1 MFWDGPVAPERHE
14 RGFASFESIAVGDET
29 RLRKRFTADAI
40 DMFAK
45 VSGDDNPL
53 HVDEAFASK
62 TSLGKRVAHGMLSAA
77 YVSSIIG
84 TRLPGAGALWFQQ
97 EFDFLVPVLVDD
109 EIEFVVRVEHK
120 SEATR
125 TLVISVIGTN
135 QHSTLVLKGQ
145 GRVMVLEDS
154 RARPAHTEGSRV
166 ALVTGAS
173 RGIGAAIAVAL
184 AGLGHRVVINYHR
197 SEARAREVAAAI
209 HTNGGQSLTF
219 GADVTD
225 AAAVSRLVADAEA
238 RFGAPIEILVNNAS
252 GPTPAVPL
260 LDQDWPAFASHFET
274 QVKGAFNCLKAVAP
288 GMVARGRGH
297 VINISSTYAW
307 AVPPP
312 NLSGYVAAK
321 AALAA
326 LTRSAAVE
334 LGPKGVHVN
343 AISPGMTET
352 DLIADVPERMRK
364 VFAMQTPLRRLAVPD
379 DVASVVAM
387 LVSKAG
393 SFIHGADIPVSGGG
407 VM

>member
-1 MFWDGPVAPERHE
+1 MAPERDGP
-14 RGFASFESIAVGDET
+14 GFASFESITVGDET
-29 RLRKRFTADAI
+29 RLRKRFSADAI
-40 DMFAK
+40 DAFAR

-53 HVDEAFASK
+53 HVDDAFASK
-62 TSLGKRVAHGMLSAA
+62 TRFGKRVAHGMLSAA
-77 YVSSIIG
+77 YLSSIIG

-125 TLVISVIGTN
+125 TLVVSVIGTN
-135 QHSTLVLKGQ
+135 QHNTLVLKGQ

-154 RARPAHTEGSRV
+154 TARPAHTEGSRV

-173 RGIGAAIAVAL
+173 RGIGAAVAVAL
-184 AGLGHRVVINYHR
+184 AGLGHRVVVNYNR
-197 SEARAREVAAAI
+197 SEARAREVASAI
-209 HTNGGQSLTF
+209 HASGGQALTF
-219 GADVTD
+219 AADVAD
-225 AAAVSRLVADAEA
+225 SSAVARMVADAEA

-252 GPTPAVPL
+252 GPTAATPL
-260 LDQDWPAFASHFET
+260 LEQDWAGFAAHFET

-288 GMVARGRGH
+288 GMVDRGRGH
-297 VINISSTYAW
+297 VINIGSTYAW
-307 AVPPP
+307 SVPPP

-321 AALAA
+321 SALAA
-326 LTRSAAVE
+326 LTRCAAVE

-352 DLIADVPERMRK
+352 DLIADVPDRMRK
-364 VFAMQTPLRRLAVPD
+364 VFAMQTPLRRLAIPD
-379 DVASVVAM
+379 DVASAVAM